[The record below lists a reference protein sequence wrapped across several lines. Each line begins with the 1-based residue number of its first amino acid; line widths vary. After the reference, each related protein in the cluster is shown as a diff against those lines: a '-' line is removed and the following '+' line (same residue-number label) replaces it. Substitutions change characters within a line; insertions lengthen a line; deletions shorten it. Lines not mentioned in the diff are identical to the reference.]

1 MKVAFFNNNINH
13 HQVWVSDEFYNRLN
27 DDFKY
32 VVTSKKTNQ
41 DLKGGINYNSRP
53 YCIIAHSSPDN
64 LRKSYELAI
73 NADVCIFGAES
84 LEYAVYRAKNTKKLS
99 FEVSERWLKRGLINI
114 LSPRLIKWFISYNL
128 YFRNK
133 PFYKLCSSAFAAN
146 DHKKLY
152 TYINKCYKWGYFPK
166 DLITNMCINNVP
178 PQEGRKIK
186 IMWCARFIT
195 VKHAELVIKAAAKLK
210 KQNYN
215 YYIDMFGSGV
225 LENKMKQLS
234 KSLNVDDIINFKG
247 AKPNDIILEEMRNH
261 HIFLFTSD
269 QKEGWGAVV
278 NEAMSNGCVVIGG
291 NKIGSIPYL
300 IKDGINGL
308 IFKDQSSESLAEK
321 IELLLENPSL
331 LPSMSREARRTI
343 EQIWSASKAVTN
355 FLQLVYDIQNKI
367 PCSVKEGPGS
377 KA

>member
-1 MKVAFFNNNINH
+1 MKIAFFNNNINH
-13 HQVWVSDEFYNRLN
+13 HQVSISDEFYNRLN

-32 VVTSKKTNQ
+32 VVTSKYFNQ
-41 DLKGGINYNSRP
+41 NLKGGISYDNRP
-53 YCIIAHSSPDN
+53 YCIIAYSSPDN
-64 LRKSYELAI
+64 LKKSYELAI
-73 NADVCIFGAES
+73 DADVCIFGAES
-84 LEYAVYRAKNTKKLS
+84 LEYAVHRAQNTKKLS
-99 FEVSERWLKRGLINI
+99 FEVSERWLKRGFINI
-114 LSPRLIKWFISYNL
+114 LSPRLIKWYVLYNL

-133 PFYKLCSSAFAAN
+133 PFYKLCSSAFAAS
-146 DHKKLY
+146 DHRKMY
-152 TYINKCYKWGYFPK
+152 TYINRCYKWGYFPK
-166 DLITNMCINNVP
+166 ALISKECINNIP
-178 PQEGRKIK
+178 FQEGGKVR

-195 VKHAELVIKAAAKLK
+195 CKHAELVIKAAERLK

-215 YYIDMFGSGV
+215 FLIDMFGCGV
-225 LENKMKQLS
+225 LEDKMRQFACNLK
-234 KSLNVDDIINFKG
+234 VDDIINFKG
-247 AKPNDIILEEMRNH
+247 AKPNDTILEEMRNH

-269 QKEGWGAVV
+269 QREGWGAVV

-308 IFKDQSSESLAEK
+308 IFKDQSSDSLAEK

-331 LPSMSREARRTI
+331 LPSMSRESRRTI
-343 EQIWSASKAVTN
+343 EEIWSASKAVTN
-355 FLQLVYDIQNKI
+355 FLQLVHDLQNKT